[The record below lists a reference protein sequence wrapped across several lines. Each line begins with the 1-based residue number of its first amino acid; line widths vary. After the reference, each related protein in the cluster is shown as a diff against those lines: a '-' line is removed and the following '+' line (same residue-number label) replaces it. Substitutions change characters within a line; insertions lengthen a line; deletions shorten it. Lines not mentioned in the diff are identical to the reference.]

1 MKSILNHRAI
11 LALALAGLL
20 GACKSRDSAGA
31 SSQDSAR
38 TANNSGSLEATLN
51 DTLKPDTGM
60 QEMQGPHIEAMMGSA
75 MMDSMQA
82 HMRMMD
88 GVTSQQLKAMLPAHR
103 QMAAK
108 MLPQLDADMR
118 RMNMQPDAAWKALT
132 DSLRQDL
139 IRMPE
144 MNGSEL
150 RTAMDAHQARM
161 MRLMKMHQTMMGK
174 MKM

>member
-1 MKSILNHRAI
+1 MKSILNHRAV

-38 TANNSGSLEATLN
+38 TANNPGSLEGTVN
-51 DTLKPDTGM
+51 DTLKRDTGIQGM
-60 QEMQGPHIEAMMGSA
+60 QRARPGAMMGPG

-82 HMRMMD
+82 HMRIMD
-88 GVTSQQLKAMLPAHR
+88 GMTAQQFKAMLPAHR
-103 QMAAK
+103 EMAAK
-108 MLPQLDADMR
+108 MLSQFDADMR
-118 RMNMQPDAAWKALT
+118 RMNMQPDAAWKALA

-144 MNGSEL
+144 INGSEL
-150 RTAMDAHQARM
+150 RTAMEAHQARM
-161 MRLMKMHQTMMGK
+161 MRLMKMHQTMMGG